1 MRFGVLTAT
10 AVIMAAT
17 GSAAA
22 QDVTDWSGFYA
33 GVYAGYGADNQ
44 AESSSAA
51 TISQPGD
58 EYSITYEFMSEIINE
73 GAFMGEVRGGYN
85 YQQGALILGVEG
97 SLGTGGFTKQS
108 NTVGSFIYTDEDD
121 PEDSFGVDL
130 DAGTNMEIGAIGTA
144 TAKIGFVTGDWL
156 FYGKGGLAVTNAST
170 STHIEGEYS
179 VEGEPAVPFSSSG
192 STDGLL
198 FGSTFAI
205 GAETRLTEQVSLGA
219 ELGVTN
225 FGMQDVALSPI
236 ELPIIPIAPGG
247 GSEEL
252 DSWNILSAKVGLN
265 YRF

>member
-1 MRFGVLTAT
+1 MRFGILTA
-10 AVIMAAT
+10 AAIMAAT

-22 QDVTDWSGFYA
+22 QEIGDWSGFYA

-44 AESSSAA
+44 EESSNTA
-51 TISQPGD
+51 TMSQTD
-58 EYSITYEFMSEIINE
+58 DDSTLTYEVMSEIVHE
-73 GAFMGEVRGGYN
+73 GAFMGEVRAGYN

-97 SLGTGGFTKQS
+97 SLGTGGFSKQG
-108 NTVGSFIYTDEDD
+108 NTVGGIEFVDEED
-121 PEDSFGVDL
+121 PEDSFAIGLDL
-130 DAGTNMEIGAIGTA
+130 GTDMEIGAIGTA

-170 STHIEGEYS
+170 STNIEGEYS
-179 VEGEPAVPFSSSG
+179 FEGEAAVPFTGNG
-192 STDGLL
+192 STEGLL

-205 GAETRLTEQVSLGA
+205 GAETRLTEQLSFGA

-225 FGMQDVALSPI
+225 FGMQDVTLPLI
-236 ELPIIPIAPGG
+236 ELPAIPIVPAA